1 MVNILPLS
9 VQNASVTRNGKHLLG
24 PVDLEI
30 GPTGLTIVLG
40 PNGAGKSTLLRLLH
54 GLEKPSAGRVRYAA
68 PRSKA
73 FALQAFVF
81 QTPVM
86 LRRTVLG
93 NLTYPL
99 TVHGMARHEA
109 EKQALTWLKTLGLS
123 GHEQQRASQLSG
135 GERQK
140 LALARA
146 LIRAPQLLFLDEP
159 CANLDG
165 AATRDIE
172 RLILEA
178 RAAGTRILMATHDLG
193 QARRLATDVLFLNK
207 GQVVESAPAD
217 AFFEAPQTQEA
228 QAFLKGDLVL

>member
-1 MVNILPLS
+1 MVSILPLS
-9 VQNASVTRNGKHLLG
+9 VQSATVDKNGKRLLG
-24 PVDLEI
+24 PVDLEL
-30 GPTGLTIVLG
+30 GETGLTIVLG

-54 GLEKPSAGRVRYAA
+54 GLEKPSQGRLRFAA
-68 PRSKA
+68 PRA
-73 FALQAFVF
+73 EAYAEQAFVF

-99 TVHGMARHEA
+99 TAHGTSRTNA
-109 EKQALTWLKTLGLS
+109 EKQALTWLKTIGLA
-123 GHEQQRASQLSG
+123 GHEHQRASQLSG

-165 AATRDIE
+165 ASTRDIE
-172 RLILEA
+172 GLILKA
-178 RAAGTRILMATHDLG
+178 RATGTRILMATHDLG
-193 QARRLATDVLFLNK
+193 QARRLASDVLFLNQ
-207 GQVVESAPAD
+207 GLIIESAPANR
-217 AFFEAPQTQEA
+217 FFETPQTPEA
-228 QAFLKGDLVL
+228 KAFLKGDLVL

>member
-9 VQNASVTRNGKHLLG
+9 VQNAIVEKDGKRLLG
-24 PVDLEI
+24 PVNLDLGE
-30 GPTGLTIVLG
+30 TGLTIVLG

-54 GLEKPSAGRVRYAA
+54 GLEKPSEGRLQFAA
-68 PRSKA
+68 PRQETYAK
-73 FALQAFVF
+73 QAFVF

-93 NLTYPL
+93 NLIYPL
-99 TVHGMARHEA
+99 TAHGTMRVEA
-109 EKQALTWLKTLGLS
+109 KKQALTWLKSIGLE
-123 GHEQQRASQLSG
+123 GHEHQRASQLSG

-165 AATRDIE
+165 ASTRDIE
-172 RLILEA
+172 GLILKA
-178 RAAGTRILMATHDLG
+178 RKTGTRILMATHDLG

-207 GQVVESAPAD
+207 GQIIESSPAD
-217 AFFEAPQTQEA
+217 AFFKTPQTTEA

>member
-1 MVNILPLS
+1 MVTILPLS
-9 VQNASVTRNGKHLLG
+9 VQSATVVKNGTRLLG
-24 PVDLEI
+24 PVDLSLGE
-30 GPTGLTIVLG
+30 TGLTIVLG

-54 GLEKPSAGRVRYAA
+54 GLEKPAEGRLRFAA
-68 PRSKA
+68 PRHETYAK
-73 FALQAFVF
+73 QAFVF

-99 TVHGMARHEA
+99 TAHGTKRAEA
-109 EKQALTWLKTLGLS
+109 EKQALTWLNTIGLA

-165 AATRDIE
+165 ASTRDIE
-172 RLILEA
+172 RLILTA

-193 QARRLATDVLFLNK
+193 QARRLATDVLFLHK
-207 GQVVESAPAD
+207 GQIVESGPAS
-217 AFFEAPQTQEA
+217 AFFDAPQTPEA

>member
-1 MVNILPLS
+1 MVTILPLS
-9 VQNASVTRNGKHLLG
+9 VQSATVVKNGTRLLG
-24 PVDLEI
+24 PVDLSLGE
-30 GPTGLTIVLG
+30 TGLTIVLG

-54 GLEKPSAGRVRYAA
+54 GLEKPAEGRLRFAA
-68 PRSKA
+68 PRHETYAK
-73 FALQAFVF
+73 QAFVF

-165 AATRDIE
+165 ASTRDIE
-172 RLILEA
+172 RLILTA

-193 QARRLATDVLFLNK
+193 QARRLATDVLFLHK
-207 GQVVESAPAD
+207 GQIVESGPAS
-217 AFFEAPQTQEA
+217 AFFDAPQTPEA